1 MAQRARR
8 LGLSARPRGE
18 GRRALPTAHPAQTL
32 GGYSSQWGQ
41 RARPAQTLGGLFW
54 GLVCRQPPC
63 GLTYPRALTLPGCAG
78 GGLTGLRPRPAR
90 FDSRWAC
97 VSRAMNPLFSC

>member
-18 GRRALPTAHPAQTL
+18 GRRALPTAH
-32 GGYSSQWGQ
+32 
-41 RARPAQTLGGLFW
+41 PAQTLGGLFW

-78 GGLTGLRPRPAR
+78 GGLAGLRPRPAR